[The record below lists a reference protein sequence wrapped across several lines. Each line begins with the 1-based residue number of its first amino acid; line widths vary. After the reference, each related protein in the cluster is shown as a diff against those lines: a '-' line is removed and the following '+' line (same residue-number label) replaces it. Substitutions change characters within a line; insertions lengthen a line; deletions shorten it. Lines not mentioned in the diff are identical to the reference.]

1 MMLDQHRD
9 AAQFVRVLSLLG
21 AAPEGAELF
30 AAIDVG
36 VAGILEDRERLDCA
50 GERGGWDVDGGRVG
64 KGDHLFFCFGES
76 TWI

>member
-30 AAIDVG
+30 AAVDVG
-36 VAGILEDRERLDCA
+36 VAEKFLLVNVGYLV
-50 GERGGWDVDGGRVG
+50 VDSPS
-64 KGDHLFFCFGES
+64 ES
-76 TWI
+76 